1 MSARLPQVLR
11 SAPLLRSPLQLCCG
25 RSVCDP
31 RRKSRMSGR
40 GGCQHGHP
48 YRARGGIGKR
58 IASTD
63 VDLSALDSRNAMAN
77 EIACV
82 AKVHFQTITGAT
94 NLQQEIGT
102 KTYILSKLFCDTC
115 PLVKGYTSVITWI
128 NKYYASFERQVHT
141 TSLCTSFAYNLSRTE
156 AAYYNICI
164 WASTMVLTGDPG
176 GQTLV
181 SFTILLDN
189 LTWG

>member
-1 MSARLPQVLR
+1 MSTWT
-11 SAPLLRSPLQLCCG
+11 SLQG
-25 RSVCDP
+25 
-31 RRKSRMSGR
+31 KG
-40 GGCQHGHP
+40 
-48 YRARGGIGKR
+48 GGIGER

-77 EIACV
+77 EIACA

-102 KTYILSKLFCDTC
+102 KAYILSKLFCDTC

>member
-1 MSARLPQVLR
+1 MSARLPQALR
-11 SAPLLRSPLQLCCG
+11 SAPLIRSPLQLCCG

-77 EIACV
+77 EIACA

-102 KTYILSKLFCDTC
+102 TSTTLLLNVKSTPPPYVP
-115 PLVKGYTSVITWI
+115 PLHTTFPGQRRHTTTSVFGPQRW
-128 NKYYASFERQVHT
+128 Y
-141 TSLCTSFAYNLSRTE
+141 
-156 AAYYNICI
+156 
-164 WASTMVLTGDPG
+164 
-176 GQTLV
+176 
-181 SFTILLDN
+181 
-189 LTWG
+189 